1 MLLLT
6 FPVLELLPLML
17 FLPVPNFLSSAGLQ
31 LQDLR
36 AKYGM
41 LQEDLDTSMAE
52 SEGYAEQLALAQHQI
67 RQYEAQIQQYDMDL
81 DSAAGDLEL
90 MHGRA
95 REAEKQVWGGQIQ
108 VL

>member
-1 MLLLT
+1 M
-6 FPVLELLPLML
+6 
-17 FLPVPNFLSSAGLQ
+17 LQ

-67 RQYEAQIQQYDMDL
+67 RQYEARIRQYEMDL
-81 DSAAGDLEL
+81 DLAAGDLEL

-95 REAEKQVWGGQIQ
+95 REAEKQVWGHVGSSYKDVVMVNQ
-108 VL
+108 VILLHR